1 MTWQQLRRSR
11 VVRGVVVLGAVGTVI
26 AAGVGAMPNAG
37 AETGP
42 ARNDTTGQAGPK
54 KGVSTWPFPRAADGI
69 RDVGAS
75 WYHDWS
81 SDNQDV
87 PARAEFVA
95 TIWGP
100 GSVTDA
106 ELAAA
111 KKSSKTLLGF
121 HEPDSKD
128 QADLTVDKALELWPR
143 LEETGL
149 RLGSPAVA
157 FGADVPG
164 GWLDRFLSGA
174 REKKLRVDFIALHWF
189 GSDFSEAAADHL
201 MEYVRRVHE
210 RYDMP
215 IWITQFGLANF
226 TGEPRYPDAKQLTT
240 FLTKAAKSLD
250 ATPYVERYA
259 YSSLPAT
266 AAAKSEAYGLYREDG
281 TPTEAGAAYRDAGG
295 SPSAQQNPPPLVE
308 PAQPKEQP
316 KEQPRPSGDAAME
329 ERMIELI
336 NVERAKAKCQPVVR
350 NEALTA
356 AARAHSKLMAERKEL
371 SHKFADEQDVGDRLT
386 AAGYTW
392 SAVAENITP
401 GAFTNPEI
409 AMYGKHDPTADFVG
423 FMESPGHRSNI
434 LHCGYQEVGVG
445 VARDAGGGPWWTQD
459 FGSPR

>member
-1 MTWQQLRRSR
+1 MTWQQLRKGR
-11 VVRGVVVLGAVGTVI
+11 VARGVVVLGAVAAVI
-26 AAGVGAMPNAG
+26 AAGLGAMPNAG
-37 AETGP
+37 AETG
-42 ARNDTTGQAGPK
+42 QASSK

-69 RDVGAS
+69 RDVGAG

-106 ELAAA
+106 ELTAA
-111 KKSSKTLLGF
+111 KESSKTLLGF

-128 QADLTVDKALELWPR
+128 QANLTVDKALELWPR

-164 GWLDRFLSGA
+164 GWLDRFMSGA

-189 GSDFSEAAADHL
+189 GSDFSDAAAGQL
-201 MEYVRRVHE
+201 MEYVQKVHE
-210 RYDMP
+210 RYNMP
-215 IWITQFGLANF
+215 IWITQFGLTNF
-226 TGEPRYPDAKQLTT
+226 TGEPRYPDAKQLTI

-281 TPTEAGAAYRDAGG
+281 TPTEAGVAYRDAGTPQET
-295 SPSAQQNPPPLVE
+295 SPPVQ
-308 PAQPKEQP
+308 EQP
-316 KEQPRPSGDAAME
+316 EPSGDAAME
-329 ERMIELI
+329 DRMIELI
-336 NVERAKAKCQPVVR
+336 NVERAKAKCQPVVK
-350 NEALTA
+350 NDALTA
-356 AARAHSKLMAERKEL
+356 AARAHSKVMAERKEL
-371 SHKFADEQDVGDRLT
+371 SHRLPDEQDVGDRFT

-392 SAVAENITP
+392 SAIAENITP

-409 AMYGKHDPTADFVG
+409 AMYGKHDTTDFVG

-445 VARDAGGGPWWTQD
+445 VARDTGGGPWWTQD